1 MITHAGKRTLTLE
14 NRPYLLSHA
23 AAVGKKE
30 GEGPLG
36 SRFDFVTRNDRMG
49 QKSWELAESEL
60 QRTAIDL
67 ALRKGSLRHC
77 DLDLILAG
85 DLLNQCIGSFLA
97 SMHSDVPY
105 LGQYGACSTM
115 AQGLAL
121 GGVLVEAGAA
131 ARLAVSASSHF
142 CSAERQYRFP
152 LAYGGQRTPTA
163 QWTATAA
170 GAAVLGAEG
179 GSSVRMTHVLF
190 GKMIELGVKDAN
202 NMGAAMAPEDVNLDP
217 YIFRRAERCVLQKI
231 RYYHN
236 HTLVFP
242 LERTET
248 ENRQSPLMPDWRQ
261 GGLYLRKCFSYPN
274 TGGETC
280 RFPCSLLFRLSCC
293 LIGPDFFCNLF
304 NERQLAPLVLIGDK
318 IAFLGGSEAALRAE
332 RQLLER
338 HIFGSLTDTRDNVFL
353 LFQSGI
359 LGGYQTQNDLLLAD
373 VAQRL
378 ETAGTVAVVLEEEAV
393 HVAVAEQDLR
403 YRLIAAG
410 GRPGRAEVAATDV
423 HGDNHVLRLCFE
435 DLVEHINVLAA
446 DLIYVDAALCI
457 CLALLSRTELAPGG
471 IIKL

>member
-1 MITHAGKRTLTLE
+1 MT
-14 NRPYLLSHA
+14 S
-23 AAVGKKE
+23 
-30 GEGPLG
+30 
-36 SRFDFVTRNDRMG
+36 SRGTTAWDR
-49 QKSWELAESEL
+49 SEL

-217 YIFRRAERCVLQKI
+217 YIFRRAERCVLHKI

-236 HTLVFP
+236 HSLVFP
-242 LERTET
+242 LERPERKQTI
-248 ENRQSPLMPDWRQ
+248 PLDTVPGIKW
-261 GGLYLRKCFSYPN
+261 
-274 TGGETC
+274 
-280 RFPCSLLFRLSCC
+280 
-293 LIGPDFFCNLF
+293 DFIC
-304 NERQLAPLVLIGDK
+304 A
-318 IAFLGGSEAALRAE
+318 
-332 RQLLER
+332 
-338 HIFGSLTDTRDNVFL
+338 NVFL
-353 LFQSGI
+353 I
-359 LGGYQTQNDLLLAD
+359 QTPA
-373 VAQRL
+373 VRP
-378 ETAGTVAVVLEEEAV
+378 AGFRVPCFLDCPAV
-393 HVAVAEQDLR
+393 
-403 YRLIAAG
+403 
-410 GRPGRAEVAATDV
+410 
-423 HGDNHVLRLCFE
+423 
-435 DLVEHINVLAA
+435 
-446 DLIYVDAALCI
+446 
-457 CLALLSRTELAPGG
+457 
-471 IIKL
+471 